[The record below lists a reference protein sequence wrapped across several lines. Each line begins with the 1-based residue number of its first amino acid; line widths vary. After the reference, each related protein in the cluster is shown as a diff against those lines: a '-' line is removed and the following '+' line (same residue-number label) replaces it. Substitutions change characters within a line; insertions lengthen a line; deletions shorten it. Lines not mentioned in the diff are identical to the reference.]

1 MDVNG
6 PCTIKSRSVENLCV
20 GSRAVP
26 IRHEGR
32 GSIEWMQL
40 KMFKKKHVSILG
52 FPVCRTCVDHVCVAV
67 LEKWY
72 ILGPHHQM
80 SLPYKTVSQIMIGV
94 DLLQNGY
101 HLGTYPWPPSSNW
114 VNNYLL
120 QNGTVIFYS
129 SYDGCQKRPWYK
141 KVGCKVF
148 FSIKMVVQKAF
159 AQGPRPSFLHR

>member
-1 MDVNG
+1 MRRFKSCANTAWGERQYRMDAAEDV
-6 PCTIKSRSVENLCV
+6 
-20 GSRAVP
+20 
-26 IRHEGR
+26 
-32 GSIEWMQL
+32 L
-40 KMFKKKHVSILG
+40 KNHVSILG

-101 HLGTYPWPPSSNW
+101 HLGTYPWPPSNNW

-120 QNGTVIFYS
+120 QNGTVIFIALMIDVKNDPGTKS
-129 SYDGCQKRPWYK
+129 FHARS
-141 KVGCKVF
+141 F
-148 FSIKMVVQKAF
+148 FYQNGSPKSKCTGPKAILF
-159 AQGPRPSFLHR
+159 AQVILTPIQIFQSFVLS